1 MKAKFIY
8 EAMDDILKGKSEE
21 DIQKE
26 IEKMSYEDYDY
37 EMLKAIY
44 PYNRWNRIT
53 NKKQFRRKL
62 KKIADQGFKDKKDPR
77 EVAKEIADTFEQI
90 YETMGDVLKGKSKE
104 DIISSLENT
113 NLKPNELLIKS
124 AKVGFL
130 PGVKKALKM
139 GADVHSY
146 KFDYALHLA
155 SENGHLD
162 IVELLIK
169 NGAEKAKLNEMA
181 FSDINMNDIINK
193 DTLNIWMGD
202 DFKNELFM
210 YSYAQEHGLDP
221 EKMEVNEWID
231 TKEASEWIKYEIE
244 SRFYETINKF
254 HYEVIQGSRIQ
265 IWRKMTVS
273 DNWFEHIQ
281 KEGKRLGIY
290 WSWNPEAAEEHHGYN
305 TDKKDLVCISSS
317 VKVDEVDWIKTIRLN
332 MDPVAE
338 EEKEIR
344 LFKNTPLKIESLE
357 INNEEI
363 DINLIK
369 DKIFKA

>member
-1 MKAKFIY
+1 
-8 EAMDDILKGKSEE
+8 
-21 DIQKE
+21 
-26 IEKMSYEDYDY
+26 
-37 EMLKAIY
+37 
-44 PYNRWNRIT
+44 
-53 NKKQFRRKL
+53 
-62 KKIADQGFKDKKDPR
+62 
-77 EVAKEIADTFEQI
+77 
-90 YETMGDVLKGKSKE
+90 
-104 DIISSLENT
+104 
-113 NLKPNELLIKS
+113 
-124 AKVGFL
+124 
-130 PGVKKALKM
+130 
-139 GADVHSY
+139 
-146 KFDYALHLA
+146 
-155 SENGHLD
+155 
-162 IVELLIK
+162 
-169 NGAEKAKLNEMA
+169 
-181 FSDINMNDIINK
+181 MNDIINK

-210 YSYAQEHGLDP
+210 YSYAQEHRLDP
-221 EKMEVNEWID
+221 KKMEVNDWIN
-231 TKEASEWIKYEIE
+231 TKEASKWIKYEIE
-244 SRFYETINKF
+244 SRFYEIINKF

-273 DNWFEHIQ
+273 NNWFEHIQ